1 MAFLLCYVEHM
12 MSENFNEKQLI
23 KYTKKEIIDLFLKQQ
38 EDAKLLRE
46 EMEQLNKNM
55 SLVLEQLKVSNQ
67 ARFGSSSE
75 KIEAE
80 IPEQLQFCFNE
91 AEVSIATAG
100 EISEPVMEQVVSG
113 HTRRIKPQG
122 KRDADLKGLPIRVEE
137 HVLSDEKLQEL
148 FGGSYRR
155 LPDEIYKKLDFH
167 PATFEVVE
175 HHVAV
180 YCGNKNQ
187 TIVRADR
194 PSELLKNSI
203 VTPSLLAAVL
213 NTKYINSVPLYRLEQ
228 EFKRYEVNI
237 SRQVMSNW
245 VITGSERYL
254 SLLYDRMHDEL
265 YKSHVLHAD
274 ETPFKVTK
282 DGRDTM
288 TNSYMWVYRSGKD
301 GGGPPTILYEYQK
314 TRKSDHPAQFLKEF
328 QGVVVCDGYQSYHKI
343 ANERPDE
350 LKVAGCWTHARRR
363 FAQLC
368 KALGKEKAKGTL
380 AEAAVGQIAAIYHV
394 DNSLTTLKP
403 DEKLRERQL
412 HVKPLVEAFFT
423 WVKAS
428 KNTVPEKSETGKAF
442 AYCINQEQYLRT
454 FLDDPAIPLDNN
466 SAEIAIRS
474 FCVGKHNWH
483 LIDTINGAKASAI
496 VYSIAETAKAN
507 NLKPYNYFKYILEE
521 IPKHME
527 EKNTNFLEDL
537 LPWSKN
543 LPEECKKHSN

>member
-1 MAFLLCYVEHM
+1 M
-12 MSENFNEKQLI
+12 MKENYSANQLN
-23 KYTKKEIIDLFLKQQ
+23 KYTKKEIVFLFLNQQ
-38 EDAKLLRE
+38 EKLKLLRA
-46 EMEQLNKNM
+46 EMELLNKNM
-55 SLVLEQLKVSNQ
+55 NLLLEQLKVSNQ
-67 ARFGSSSE
+67 ARFGNSSE
-75 KIEAE
+75 KISVE
-80 IPEQLQFCFNE
+80 IPEQLQLCFNE
-91 AEVSIATAG
+91 AEVTIDTAG
-100 EISEPVMEQVVSG
+100 EILEPTFEQVVSK
-113 HTRRIKPQG
+113 HTRRVKPHG
-122 KRDADLKGLPIRVEE
+122 KRDADLEGLPIRVEE
-137 HVLSDEKLQEL
+137 HLLSEEKLQEL

-155 LPDEIYKKLDFH
+155 LPDEVYKKLDFH
-167 PATFEVVE
+167 PASFEVIE

-203 VTPSLLAAVL
+203 VTPSLLAAIL
-213 NTKYINSVPLYRLEQ
+213 NAKYINSLPLYRLEQ
-228 EFKRYEVNI
+228 EFKRNDINI

-282 DGRDTM
+282 DGRDNM

-301 GGGPPTILYEYQK
+301 SGVPPVILYEYQK
-314 TRKSDHPAQFLKEF
+314 TRKSDHPAHFLKDF
-328 QGVVVCDGYQSYHKI
+328 YGIVVCDGYQSYHKV

-368 KALGKEKAKGTL
+368 KVLGKEKAKGTL
-380 AEAAVGQIAAIYHV
+380 AEAAVSQIAAIYHV
-394 DNSLTTLKP
+394 DNSLSDLKS

-412 HVKPLVEAFFT
+412 HVKPLVEAFFM
-423 WVKAS
+423 WVKANR
-428 KNTVPEKSETGKAF
+428 NTVPEKSETGKAF
-442 AYCINQEQYLRT
+442 TYCINQEQYLRT
-454 FLDDPAIPLDNN
+454 FLDDPAVPLDNN

-474 FCVGKHNWH
+474 FCVSKHNWH

-496 VYSIAETAKAN
+496 AYSIAETAKAN
-507 NLKPYNYFKYILEE
+507 NLKPYNYFKYILGE
-521 IPKHME
+521 IPKHMDG
-527 EKNTNFLEDL
+527 KDTKFLEDL
-537 LPWSKN
+537 LPWSPN
-543 LPEECKKHSN
+543 LPDECKKVINN

>member
-1 MAFLLCYVEHM
+1 M
-12 MSENFNEKQLI
+12 MTENYSANQLT
-23 KYTKKEIIDLFLKQQ
+23 KYTKKEIIDLFLNQQ
-38 EDAKLLRE
+38 ESLKLLRG
-46 EMEQLNKNM
+46 EMELLNKNM
-55 SLVLEQLKVSNQ
+55 NLLLEQLKVSNQ
-67 ARFGSSSE
+67 VRFGNSSE
-75 KIEAE
+75 KIDVG
-80 IPEQLQFCFNE
+80 ISEQLQLCFNE
-91 AEVSIATAG
+91 AEVTIATAV
-100 EISEPVMEQVVSG
+100 EIAEPTFEQVVSE
-113 HTRRIKPQG
+113 HTRRVKPQG
-122 KRDADLKGLPIRVEE
+122 KRDADLEGLPIRVEE
-137 HVLSDEKLQEL
+137 HLLSEEKLKEL
-148 FGGSYRR
+148 FDGSYRR
-155 LPDEIYKKLDFH
+155 LPDEVYKKLDFH

-213 NTKYINSVPLYRLEQ
+213 NAKYINSLPLYRLEQ
-228 EFKRYEVNI
+228 EFNRYDVNI

-301 GGGPPTILYEYQK
+301 GGGPPAILYEYQK

-328 QGVVVCDGYQSYHKI
+328 HGVVVCDGYQSYHKI

-394 DNSLTTLKP
+394 DNSLSDLKP

-423 WVKAS
+423 WVKA
-428 KNTVPEKSETGKAF
+428 NQDTVPKKSETGKAF
-442 AYCINQEQYLRT
+442 TYCLNQEQYLRT
-454 FLDDPAIPLDNN
+454 FLDDATVPLDNN

-496 VYSIAETAKAN
+496 AYSIAETAKAN

-521 IPKHME
+521 IPKYVDG
-527 EKNTNFLEDL
+527 KDTKFLETL
-537 LPWSKN
+537 LPWSPD
-543 LPEECKKHSN
+543 LPDECKKTK

>member
-1 MAFLLCYVEHM
+1 MI
-12 MSENFNEKQLI
+12 ENYSVNQLT
-23 KYTKKEIIDLFLKQQ
+23 KYTKKEIIDLFLNQQ
-38 EDAKLLRE
+38 ESLKLLRG
-46 EMEQLNKNM
+46 EMELLNKNM
-55 SLVLEQLKVSNQ
+55 NLLLEQLKVSNQ

-75 KIEAE
+75 KIDIE
-80 IPEQLQFCFNE
+80 ISEQLQLCFNE
-91 AEVSIATAG
+91 AEVTIATAG
-100 EISEPVMEQVVSG
+100 EIAEPTIEQVVSG
-113 HTRRIKPQG
+113 HTRRVKPQG
-122 KRDADLKGLPIRVEE
+122 KRDADLEGLPIRVEE
-137 HVLSDEKLQEL
+137 HFLSEEKLQEL

-155 LPDEIYKKLDFH
+155 LPDEVYKKLDFH

-213 NTKYINSVPLYRLEQ
+213 NAKYINSLPLYRLEQ
-228 EFKRYEVNI
+228 EFKRYDVNI

-301 GGGPPTILYEYQK
+301 GGGPPAILYEYQK

-394 DNSLTTLKP
+394 DNSLSDLKQ

-423 WVKAS
+423 WVKA
-428 KNTVPEKSETGKAF
+428 NRHTVPEKSETGKAF
-442 AYCINQEQYLRT
+442 TYCINQEQYLRT
-454 FLDDPAIPLDNN
+454 FLEDPTVPLDNN

-507 NLKPYNYFKYILEE
+507 NLKPYNYFKFILEE
-521 IPKHME
+521 IPKYVDG
-527 EKNTNFLEDL
+527 KDTKFLEDL
-537 LPWSKN
+537 LPWSPN
-543 LPEECKKHSN
+543 LPDECKKQSN

>member
-1 MAFLLCYVEHM
+1 M
-12 MSENFNEKQLI
+12 MIENYSVNQLT
-23 KYTKKEIIDLFLKQQ
+23 KYTKKEIIDLFLNQQ
-38 EDAKLLRE
+38 ESLKLLRG
-46 EMEQLNKNM
+46 EMELLNKNM
-55 SLVLEQLKVSNQ
+55 NLLLEQLKVSNQ

-75 KIEAE
+75 KIDIE
-80 IPEQLQFCFNE
+80 ISEQLQLCFNE
-91 AEVSIATAG
+91 AEVTIATAG
-100 EISEPVMEQVVSG
+100 EIAEPTIEQVVSG
-113 HTRRIKPQG
+113 HTRRVKPQG
-122 KRDADLKGLPIRVEE
+122 KRDADLEGLPIRVEE
-137 HVLSDEKLQEL
+137 HFLSEEKLQEL

-155 LPDEIYKKLDFH
+155 LPDEVYKKLDFH

-213 NTKYINSVPLYRLEQ
+213 NAKYINSLPLYRLEQ
-228 EFKRYEVNI
+228 EFKRYDVNI

-301 GGGPPTILYEYQK
+301 GGGPPAILYEYQK

-394 DNSLTTLKP
+394 DNSLSDLKQ

-423 WVKAS
+423 WVKA
-428 KNTVPEKSETGKAF
+428 NRHTVPEKSETGKAF
-442 AYCINQEQYLRT
+442 TYCINQEQYLRT
-454 FLDDPAIPLDNN
+454 FLEDPTVPLDNN

-507 NLKPYNYFKYILEE
+507 NLKPYNYFKFILEE
-521 IPKHME
+521 IPKYVDG
-527 EKNTNFLEDL
+527 KDTKFLEDL
-537 LPWSKN
+537 LPWSPN
-543 LPEECKKHSN
+543 LPDECKKQSN

>member
-1 MAFLLCYVEHM
+1 M
-12 MSENFNEKQLI
+12 MTENYSANQLT
-23 KYTKKEIIDLFLKQQ
+23 KYTKKEIIDLFLNQQ
-38 EDAKLLRE
+38 ESLKLLRG
-46 EMEQLNKNM
+46 EMELLNKNM
-55 SLVLEQLKVSNQ
+55 NLLLEQLKVSNQ

-75 KIEAE
+75 KIDIE
-80 IPEQLQFCFNE
+80 ISEQLQLCFNE
-91 AEVSIATAG
+91 AEVTIATAG
-100 EISEPVMEQVVSG
+100 EIAEPTIEQVVSG
-113 HTRRIKPQG
+113 HTRRVKPQG
-122 KRDADLKGLPIRVEE
+122 KRDADLEGLPIRVEE
-137 HVLSDEKLQEL
+137 HFLSEEKLQEL

-155 LPDEIYKKLDFH
+155 LPDEVYKKLDFH

-175 HHVAV
+175 HHIAV

-203 VTPSLLAAVL
+203 VTPSLLAAVI
-213 NTKYINSVPLYRLEQ
+213 NAKYINSLPLYRLEQ
-228 EFKRYEVNI
+228 EFKRYDVNI

-254 SLLYDRMHDEL
+254 SLLYDRIHDEL

-394 DNSLTTLKP
+394 DNSLSDLKL

-412 HVKPLVEAFFT
+412 HVKPLIEAFFT
-423 WVKAS
+423 WVKA
-428 KNTVPEKSETGKAF
+428 NRHAVPEKSETGKAF
-442 AYCINQEQYLRT
+442 TYCINQEQYLRT
-454 FLDDPAIPLDNN
+454 FLEDPTVPLDNN

-496 VYSIAETAKAN
+496 AYSIAETAKAN
-507 NLKPYNYFKYILEE
+507 NLKPYNYFKFILEE
-521 IPKHME
+521 IPKYVDG
-527 EKNTNFLEDL
+527 KDTKFLEDL
-537 LPWSKN
+537 LPWSPN
-543 LPEECKKHSN
+543 LPDECKKQSN

>member
-1 MAFLLCYVEHM
+1 M
-12 MSENFNEKQLI
+12 MTENYSENQLT
-23 KYTKKEIIDLFLKQQ
+23 KYTKKEIIDLFLNQQ
-38 EDAKLLRE
+38 ESLKLLRG
-46 EMEQLNKNM
+46 EMELLNRNM
-55 SLVLEQLKVSNQ
+55 NLLLEQLKVSNQ

-75 KIEAE
+75 KIDIE
-80 IPEQLQFCFNE
+80 ISEQLQLCFNE
-91 AEVSIATAG
+91 AEVTIATAG
-100 EISEPVMEQVVSG
+100 EIAEPTIEQVVSQ
-113 HTRRIKPQG
+113 HTRRVKPQG
-122 KRDADLKGLPIRVEE
+122 KRDADLEGLPIRVEE
-137 HVLSDEKLQEL
+137 HILSEEKLQEL

-155 LPDEIYKKLDFH
+155 LPDEVYKKLDFH

-203 VTPSLLAAVL
+203 VTPSLLAAVI
-213 NTKYINSVPLYRLEQ
+213 NAKYINSLPLYRLEQ
-228 EFKRYEVNI
+228 EFKRYDVNI

-245 VITGSERYL
+245 VITGCERYL

-343 ANERPDE
+343 ANQRPDE

-394 DNSLTTLKP
+394 DNSLSDLKL

-412 HVKPLVEAFFT
+412 HVKPLIEAFFT
-423 WVKAS
+423 WVKA
-428 KNTVPEKSETGKAF
+428 NRHTVPEKSETGKAF
-442 AYCINQEQYLRT
+442 TYCINQEQYLRT
-454 FLDDPAIPLDNN
+454 FLEDPTVPLDNN

-496 VYSIAETAKAN
+496 AYSIAETAKAN

-521 IPKHME
+521 IPKYVDG
-527 EKNTNFLEDL
+527 KDTKFLEDL
-537 LPWSKN
+537 LPWSPN
-543 LPEECKKHSN
+543 LPDECKKQSN

>member
-1 MAFLLCYVEHM
+1 M
-12 MSENFNEKQLI
+12 MTENYSANQLT
-23 KYTKKEIIDLFLKQQ
+23 KYTKKEIIDLFLNQQ
-38 EDAKLLRE
+38 ESLKLLRG
-46 EMEQLNKNM
+46 EMELLNKNM
-55 SLVLEQLKVSNQ
+55 NLLLEQLKVSNQ

-75 KIEAE
+75 KIDIE
-80 IPEQLQFCFNE
+80 ISEQLQLCFNE
-91 AEVSIATAG
+91 AEVTIATAG
-100 EISEPVMEQVVSG
+100 EIAEPTIEQVVSQ
-113 HTRRIKPQG
+113 HTRRVKPQG
-122 KRDADLKGLPIRVEE
+122 KRDADLEGLPIRVEE
-137 HVLSDEKLQEL
+137 HFLSEEKLQEL

-155 LPDEIYKKLDFH
+155 LPDEVYKKLDFH

-175 HHVAV
+175 HHIAV

-203 VTPSLLAAVL
+203 VTPSLLAAVI
-213 NTKYINSVPLYRLEQ
+213 NAKYINSLPLYRLEQ
-228 EFKRYEVNI
+228 EFKRYDVNI

-328 QGVVVCDGYQSYHKI
+328 QGIVVCDGYQSYHKI

-394 DNSLTTLKP
+394 DNSLSDLKL

-412 HVKPLVEAFFT
+412 HVKPLIEAFFT
-423 WVKAS
+423 WVKA
-428 KNTVPEKSETGKAF
+428 NRHAVPEKSETGKAF
-442 AYCINQEQYLRT
+442 TYCINQEQYLRT
-454 FLDDPAIPLDNN
+454 FLEDPTVPLDNN

-496 VYSIAETAKAN
+496 AYSIAETAKAN
-507 NLKPYNYFKYILEE
+507 NLKPYNYFKFILEE
-521 IPKHME
+521 IPKFVDG
-527 EKNTNFLEDL
+527 KDTKFLEDL
-537 LPWSKN
+537 LPWSPN
-543 LPEECKKHSN
+543 LPDECKKQSN